1 MISRVTML
9 DVKILSRKKK
19 RMIFR
24 AGFILRNLFYLF
36 ERGGGERER
45 EKGKNRVL
53 SDQKYTPNE
62 NTMGTTYRNKNTCT
76 VRLNDVQRCVSHL
89 CKGIIDVEFY
99 ISWKRVFPQ
108 IKIPSKRFVRVD
120 ELARNIKFNK
130 REGKSKRN
138 TNKCKS

>member
-1 MISRVTML
+1 M
-9 DVKILSRKKK
+9 VKILSRKKK
-19 RMIFR
+19 RTIFR

>member
-1 MISRVTML
+1 ML
-9 DVKILSRKKK
+9 DVKILSKKK
-19 RMIFR
+19 R
-24 AGFILRNLFYLF
+24 
-36 ERGGGERER
+36 ERYSAQDLSCATCSIYSKGEGERER